1 MIDLAIRRNILS
13 LFLLQGGVYLI
24 PLLTLPWLTRV
35 LGVSEFGRMG
45 FITAFIAYFILLV
58 DWGFS
63 LSATKQ
69 IAIFRNDKVARSKV
83 FWDTLFARLLLALI
97 GFALLVSLIFFV
109 PQLYV
114 NAPFLLLGYLAVLGS
129 IIAPTFYFQG
139 IEKMGKMSLIN
150 LLIKFLSVPCIF
162 FFVTSDTDIAMA
174 IGIPAGFIF
183 LAAAVNFITLFFSNE
198 LIWVKPS
205 CNQIMRS
212 LKDGWPL
219 FLSTAS
225 IGLYTNSNVV
235 ILGFVA
241 DAAAV
246 AYFTAAQIIVRAG
259 QAIYGPLSQALFPR
273 MSQLFHHAKDSAIIL
288 LRKLMWVQGII
299 SALLS
304 CFLYISAPWLM
315 TIIFGEQFELGES
328 VLRWLSPLLFLIGLS
343 NIFGIQ
349 CMVPLGYTGS
359 FARILLASG
368 LFNVL
373 IMLPL
378 GYWFGADGA
387 AVAVLITEFF
397 VTVLMGLY
405 LRSVEPKLFKIRA

>member
-1 MIDLAIRRNILS
+1 MIDLAIRRNVLS
-13 LFLLQGGVYLI
+13 LFMLQGGAYLI
-24 PLLTLPWLTRV
+24 PLLTLPWLSRV
-35 LGVSEFGRMG
+35 LGVNEFGRLG
-45 FITAFIAYFILLV
+45 FITAFVAYFILLV

-69 IAIFRNDKVARSKV
+69 VAIFRHDKLARSKV
-83 FWDTLFARLLLALI
+83 FWDTLFARLILALI
-97 GFALLVSLIFFV
+97 GFLLLISLIFSI
-109 PQLYV
+109 PQLSV
-114 NAPFLLLGYLAVLGS
+114 NAPFLLLGYLAVVGS

-139 IEKMGKMSLIN
+139 IERMSKMALIN

-162 FFVTSDTDIAMA
+162 IFVTSDADIARA
-174 IGIPAGFIF
+174 IGIQAGFIL
-183 LAAAVNFITLFFSNE
+183 LAAVVNFFTLLFSDE
-198 LIWVKPS
+198 LTWVRPS
-205 CNQIMRS
+205 CDQMIKS

-225 IGLYTNSNVV
+225 IGLYTNSNIV

-246 AYFTAAQIIVRAG
+246 AYFTAAQTLIRAG
-259 QAIYGPLSQALFPR
+259 QGLYGPLSQALFPR
-273 MSQLFHHAKDSAIIL
+273 MSHLFHHAKDSALIL
-288 LRKLMWVQGII
+288 LRQLMWVQGAI

-304 CFLYISAPWLM
+304 CFLFIAAPWLM
-315 TIIFGEQFELGES
+315 TAFFGEQFELGIS

-349 CMVPLGYTGS
+349 CMVPLGYTGPFS
-359 FARILLASG
+359 RILLASG
-368 LFNVL
+368 LFNVF

-378 GYWFGADGA
+378 GYWFGADGG

-397 VTVLMGLY
+397 VTLLMGLY
-405 LRSVEPKLFKIRA
+405 LKSVEPKLFKIRT